1 MHDGMGGLNR
11 ESVNTFTRQVTNTI
25 SEGYSPGINV
35 RPKPLRIDTFG
46 VGIGIH
52 KLVPGGTGSSHD
64 TDIMEKTDE
73 KRMTQIDEHIAES
86 FLNTPAE
93 KHKKI
98 QKYNV
103 DI

>member
-1 MHDGMGGLNR
+1 MHGGMGGLNR

-35 RPKPLRIDTFG
+35 RQHPIRNDTFG
-46 VGIGIH
+46 VGMGIH

-64 TDIMEKTDE
+64 IIEKTDE

-86 FLNTPAE
+86 FLNTPAG
-93 KHKKI
+93 
-98 QKYNV
+98 
-103 DI
+103 